1 MIILLFLLLFFLSS
15 YSVEKGDIMI
25 YFTGDT
31 HFGHANIITHCNRP
45 FLSIQEM
52 DQAIINNWRERVTN
66 NDTVYILGD
75 MFFVGRVDYSDY
87 LKMLPGKKHLII
99 GNHDKDW
106 MKKLDIT
113 QYFKSVAHYAEI
125 SDGSHKITLCHY
137 PMMTWNAASKGS
149 YLIYG
154 HIHNNVNDGYWR
166 LLKTMPNA
174 LNAGVD
180 INNFYP
186 VTFKELEANNKRFI
200 ESTELIK

>member
-1 MIILLFLLLFFLSS
+1 
-15 YSVEKGDIMI
+15 MI

-31 HFGHANIITHCNRP
+31 HFGHTNIIKHCSRP

-52 DQAIINNWRERVTN
+52 DEVIINNWRERITN

-87 LKMLPGKKHLII
+87 LKRLPGKKHLII

-106 MKKLDIT
+106 MKKLDLT